1 MENLIFEKVGDINF
15 TYPYIC
21 IYRGKEK
28 EPFMEIGITDDKEI
42 EMTIYS
48 SAKNVVIDVAEWEE
62 ISRRARI
69 FLKRVLEDDAAS

>member
-1 MENLIFEKVGDINF
+1 
-15 TYPYIC
+15 
-21 IYRGKEK
+21 
-28 EPFMEIGITDDKEI
+28 MEIGITDDKEI